1 METDMDGQGAVARV
15 FAEKITWLQDTNW
28 WQMLGYAWLVFI
40 FGRLAMLAMP
50 AILKPFL
57 DKPLLMLPL
66 LLIVAKDLAGI
77 PDFRQRMRRVARKG
91 TPWSE
96 RIGAAFPPE
105 FVALYR
111 LDRAMRQAFLAWLRR
126 QPQAPRPAGTVLTY
140 TERGSYATVLAI
152 AVFCAC
158 IELPLDAAIASLFI
172 DNPRLRAIVH
182 VCSLLSAASILMYVT
197 ADRWLVRGAKGHVL
211 TADTLDLSIGA
222 RVSGLVPLDAIESI
236 DTVKEK
242 PEQWRRRHGV
252 AKRETLTVSPFDAPN
267 VVLRLRSDRP
277 VTITTWQLEKPAP
290 TWVFLYL
297 DRPELLSAALR
308 RAAPPV

>member
-1 METDMDGQGAVARV
+1 MDGQGRV
-15 FAEKITWLQDTNW
+15 QRALAPRIAWLQDTNW
-28 WQMLGYAWLVFI
+28 WQMLGYAYLVFI
-40 FGRLAMLAMP
+40 FGRLAVIAMP

-77 PDFRQRMRRVARKG
+77 PDFRQRMRHVARKG

-105 FVALYR
+105 FLALYR
-111 LDRAMRQAFLAWLRR
+111 LDRAMRQAFLAWVRR
-126 QPQAPRPAGTVLTY
+126 QPHAPRPAGTVLTY
-140 TERGSYATVLAI
+140 TERGAYTTVLAI

-172 DNPRLRAIVH
+172 DNPRVRAIVH

-197 ADRWLVRGAKGHVL
+197 ADGWLVRGAKGHVL
-211 TADTLDLSIGA
+211 TADALDLSIGA
-222 RVSGLVPLDAIESI
+222 RASGVIPLAAIERM

-252 AKRETLTVSPFDAPN
+252 AKRDMVTVSPFDTPN

-290 TWVFLYL
+290 TYVFLYL
-297 DRPELLSAALR
+297 DRPELLGAALR
-308 RAAPPV
+308 RAQGGQEKS